1 MQSSEESFIGNSTF
15 RSHVSQLSVA
25 MKRKPLFYVATVLL
39 PIFLLN
45 TMSCLSILLPAKTG
59 DRIAMLLSCLLAAV
73 IYLETTFKYIPTSS
87 TNFPLIIWL
96 VMVTLL
102 TTGLQIV
109 LAGICLNWA
118 NKEERKKK
126 PGKRFAFLMV
136 SFMKL
141 VLMLPYIVCKI
152 KKCLVRKRKTSALQL
167 QENQNQDE
175 QDPQHDG
182 NANELENALSDDIV
196 MTQSYRSAIKM
207 VDGLAIFIGIIILI
221 VPVGFAYIAM
231 SIPQQYMS
239 KFCQMD
245 IGKYIN

>member
-1 MQSSEESFIGNSTF
+1 MQSSEKSFIGESDF
-15 RSHVSQLSVA
+15 YSHVSQLSVG

-126 PGKRFAFLMV
+126 PGKRFTFLMV
-136 SFMKL
+136 SLMKL
-141 VLMLPYIVCKI
+141 VLMLPHIAYKI
-152 KKCLVRKRKTSALQL
+152 KKCLVRKRKTSVIQL
-167 QENQNQDE
+167 QENQNEDE
-175 QDPQHDG
+175 QGPQHDG
-182 NANELENALSDDIV
+182 NANELENTLSDDIV

-221 VPVGFAYIAM
+221 VPVGFAYMAM
-231 SIPQQYMS
+231 SLPQKYIN